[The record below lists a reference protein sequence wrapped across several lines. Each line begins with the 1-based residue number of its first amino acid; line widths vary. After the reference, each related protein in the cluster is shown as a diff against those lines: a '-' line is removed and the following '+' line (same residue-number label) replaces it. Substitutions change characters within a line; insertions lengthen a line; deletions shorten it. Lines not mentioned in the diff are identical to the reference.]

1 MSYFYTEVKGI
12 NRQEVDRRV
21 NDLIGRGFEVYS
33 RSESLETKA
42 IYKRT
47 DSIGRSKR
55 AFDRREDYEKYSVV
69 MRRENICTD

>member
-12 NRQEVDRRV
+12 NRQEVNQRV
-21 NDLIGRGFEVYS
+21 SDLIGRGFEVYS

-69 MRRENICTD
+69 MRRENVVD

>member
-12 NRQEVDRRV
+12 NRQEVNQRV
-21 NDLIGRGFEVYS
+21 SDLIGRGFEVYS

-69 MRRENICTD
+69 MRR